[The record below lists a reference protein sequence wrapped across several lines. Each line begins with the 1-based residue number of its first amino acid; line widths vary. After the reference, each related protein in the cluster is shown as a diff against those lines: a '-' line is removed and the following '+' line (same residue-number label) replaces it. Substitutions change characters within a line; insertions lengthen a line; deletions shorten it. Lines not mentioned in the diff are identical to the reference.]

1 MKVVTLETA
10 SPTGMVKLAELPI
23 RELSRWAALL
33 LSLRLVEEA
42 PLEHPRPVLGG
53 ELDVARREQ
62 EDLVGDPLHPTV
74 EGVRETARKV
84 DQALGEL
91 AVRRLEVEDHRDS
104 VLEPV
109 GDLLRVVEAAR
120 QDQVHP
126 GGAGALDG
134 LEVAHAA
141 RLAPRPQDARPL
153 RVGLGVGPVVVV
165 VVPRPARRKAAHV
178 LLLVP
183 LRELVLG
190 EIAVLVPVLF
200 LGDAEVDERTGPDI
214 GESHAGRGW
223 YRGGPT
229 VPTRLARPGAPG
241 PRLVHGR
248 SSLAEERRAD
258 PHVGRS
264 LLGGDP
270 VVLAR
275 AH

>member
-1 MKVVTLETA
+1 
-10 SPTGMVKLAELPI
+10 P
-23 RELSRWAALL
+23 
-33 LSLRLVEEA
+33 
-42 PLEHPRPVLGG
+42 
-53 ELDVARREQ
+53 
-62 EDLVGDPLHPTV
+62 
-74 EGVRETARKV
+74 
-84 DQALGEL
+84 
-91 AVRRLEVEDHRDS
+91 
-104 VLEPV
+104 
-109 GDLLRVVEAAR
+109 
-120 QDQVHP
+120 P
-126 GGAGALDG
+126 G
-134 LEVAHAA
+134 
-141 RLAPRPQDARPL
+141 
-153 RVGLGVGPVVVV
+153 
-165 VVPRPARRKAAHV
+165 RKAADV

-229 VPTRLARPGAPG
+229 VPTGRARPGAPG
-241 PRLVHGR
+241 PRLVRGR

-275 AH
+275 AHRELAQPVLLGELAEAAEVRPRSLGVCGGGRHRHQPPHVGIGPSSAGSS